1 MESKGREPPVKECG
15 QLLEARKDKKME
27 FSLGLLD
34 GMQVCE
40 NLDVDPVETHFV
52 LLNYRSITE

>member
-1 MESKGREPPVKECG
+1 M
-15 QLLEARKDKKME
+15 KDKKMG

-34 GMQVCE
+34 GIQVCQ